1 MMRIADL
8 LNTSTADTSATR
20 PRAFTTEEDFM
31 RASLVATGSAVD
43 ESSSSHDEYEQDE
56 NRLSTSSLFGAM
68 TLTQT
73 KLALQRSPTAVRS
86 QRSRFMTITNI
97 TNPTPPPTETTDA
110 PATEALAKRQSKKR
124 STRSLH
130 PTESEIDRRTKQR
143 LIVKRC
149 YYKKIVSAMSWLL

>member
-8 LNTSTADTSATR
+8 LNTDASATR

-31 RASLVATGSAVD
+31 RASIATTGSAGD

-97 TNPTPPPTETTDA
+97 TNPTPPLTETTDA
-110 PATEALAKRQSKKR
+110 PATEAPTKRQSKKR
-124 STRSLH
+124 STRSLL
-130 PTESEIDRRTKQR
+130 PAESEVDRRTKQR

-149 YYKKIVSAMSWLL
+149 YYKKIVRGIVPWLLP